1 VAECPYEKR
10 EDNGGKLIRKD
21 KTKSLP
27 HPKGMVALE
36 EYPSDDD
43 DDDTV
48 ASATVAI
55 ATTSP
60 QKVSLFNA
68 PNENHITKCLMAKGI
83 NQVTPI
89 IKTNIASAPSLLNCV
104 EDSDVGEL
112 NEHDLDKFLCTIK
125 GEPKKHFVALLE
137 QLGEATDLIESHEET
152 ISELQGHSRDYA
164 DEIAE
169 LSSTLEEERTLSLAL
184 EESYNDDCTKNA
196 KETRS

>member
-1 VAECPYEKR
+1 MAECPYEKR

-21 KTKSLP
+21 KTKSFPIKNNFVKKP

-43 DDDTV
+43 GDDDTV
-48 ASATVAI
+48 ATTTVAI
-55 ATTSP
+55 ATTSS

-68 PNENHITKCLMAKGI
+68 PNENHITKCLMAKGT

-89 IKTNIASAPSLLNCV
+89 IKTNIATAPSLLNCV

-152 ISELQGHSRDYA
+152 ISELHGHSRDYA
-164 DEIAE
+164 DEIPNY
-169 LSSTLEEERTLSLAL
+169 LAL
-184 EESYNDDCTKNA
+184 
-196 KETRS
+196 